1 MNRALESCVE
11 FVTGGTVSWRKLLQ
25 ESENLRRV
33 WVEHMQCKVRCVNN
47 LMAWE
52 RESCFETGLIKGGE
66 PEW

>member
-1 MNRALESCVE
+1 M
-11 FVTGGTVSWRKLLQ
+11 SWRKLLQ